1 MYCTLEDLKSRIPE
15 DVLAELTDDTG
26 AGAVNAER
34 IDAAIK
40 DATDEVNGY
49 CQARYPVP
57 FSPAPGYVKKLTMDI
72 ALYNLFSARGYDE
85 DSTDKSIIDR
95 YRAAVR
101 SLENIAKGVITLGE
115 PAPPPASDGTDIEHP
130 PRVFSRDKL
139 EGF

>member
-1 MYCTLEDLKSRIPE
+1 MYCTLDDLKSRIPE
-15 DVLAELTDDTG
+15 DILIELTDDEET
-26 AGAVNAER
+26 GAVNPER

-57 FSPAPGYVKKLTMDI
+57 FSPAPGYVRKLAADI
-72 ALYNLFSARGYDE
+72 ALYNLFSRRGYDE
-85 DSTDKSIIDR
+85 DSADKSIIDR

-101 SLENIAKGVITLGE
+101 ALENIAKGVITLGE
-115 PAPPPASDGTDIEHP
+115 PSPPPASDGTDINHP

-139 EGF
+139 GGF